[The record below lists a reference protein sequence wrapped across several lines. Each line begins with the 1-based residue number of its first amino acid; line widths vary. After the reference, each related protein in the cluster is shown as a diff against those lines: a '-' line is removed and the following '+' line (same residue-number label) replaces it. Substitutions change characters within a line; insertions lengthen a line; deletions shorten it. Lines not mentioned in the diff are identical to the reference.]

1 MPNIIRL
8 LLISLLFSTL
18 FVSGCAPPRS
28 ALDSQYIDA
37 QELKLK
43 IRELADQML
52 STMDNSTLTGL
63 VAMPSSFV
71 DLNHKGQTSAFGN
84 LLGESLIYEFNQ
96 RAFPVREYRLSGNI
110 DMQLGQG
117 DFALLRQGV
126 MSAHEKWAA
135 IIVGTYHYDHK
146 AVFVNARLVRAY
158 DGMVLRTGQLILVN
172 TRIVERLIKDTTKR
186 HDPSPPPSLGLGSGT
201 LKIRQVPP
209 TPSAPVGEGLY

>member
-18 FVSGCAPPRS
+18 FMTGCSTSRT

-63 VAMPSSFV
+63 VAMPTSFV

-110 DMQLGQG
+110 EMQLGQG

-158 DGMVLRTGQLILVN
+158 DGMVLRTGQLVLVN
-172 TRIVERLIKDTTKR
+172 KRIVERLVKDTTER
-186 HDPSPPPSLGLGSGT
+186 HDPLPPPSLGLGSGT